1 MPHRITP
8 MSARAKLFVNT
19 QKGMGAVNSGITISD
34 DSKQIIGKNDEF
46 SSLIVSHSAL
56 YHAETFA

>member
-1 MPHRITP
+1 